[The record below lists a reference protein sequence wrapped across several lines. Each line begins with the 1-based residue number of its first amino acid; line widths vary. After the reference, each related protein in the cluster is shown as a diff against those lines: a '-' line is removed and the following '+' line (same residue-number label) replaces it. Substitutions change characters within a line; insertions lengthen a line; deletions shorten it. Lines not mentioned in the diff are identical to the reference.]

1 MRVPERLSLP
11 PSKTNASI
19 KVCLAASQALLREGL
34 GLLVEGERDL
44 CVAPSEEAA
53 VIVLDLADEDALTT
67 LQQGS
72 GSGKGRFIVLT
83 DSSELDDLEPALR
96 AGARGIVVKSAH
108 PASLLQ
114 AIRTVS
120 QGMKWLDPEIQQKLS
135 SPDSIL
141 PSPRERWGS
150 LSKRERQVAELVLQG
165 LRYKDVAESLHISDH
180 TVRNHLRN
188 VFTKLRITSRV
199 ELAPYAQE
207 AVST

>member
-34 GLLVEGERDL
+34 ELLVEGERDL

-67 LQQGS
+67 LQQ

-165 LRYKDVAESLHISDH
+165 LRYKDVAESLRISDH

>member
-1 MRVPERLSLP
+1 MP
-11 PSKTNASI
+11 PSKT
-19 KVCLAASQALLREGL
+19 KVCLATSQALLREGL

-67 LQQGS
+67 LQR

-120 QGMKWLDPEIQQKLS
+120 QGLRWLDPEIREKLS

-165 LRYKDVAESLHISDH
+165 LRYKDVAELLHISEH

>member
-1 MRVPERLSLP
+1 LP
-11 PSKTNASI
+11 LSKTSART
-19 KVCLAASQALLREGL
+19 KVCLVASQAMLREGL
-34 GLLVEGERDL
+34 RLLIEAEHDL
-44 CVAPSEEAA
+44 SVAPSQEAD
-53 VIVLDLADEDALTT
+53 VIILDLADEDALTT

-72 GSGKGRFIVLT
+72 GHSKRRFIVLT
-83 DSSELDDLEPALR
+83 DSSELDELDTALR

-114 AIRTVS
+114 AIRSVS
-120 QGMKWLDPEIQQKLS
+120 RGLKWLDPEIQEKLS

-150 LSKRERQVAELVLQG
+150 LSKRERQIASLVLQS
-165 LRYKDVAESLHISDH
+165 LRYKEVADSLHISEH

-199 ELAPYAQE
+199 ELAPYASE